1 MADIV
6 YQYKNQV
13 YLNITNRCPCRC
25 EFCIRS
31 HGDSVGDAENLWFER
46 EPELEEIFDAVD
58 SFDFSGCREII
69 YCGYGEP
76 VMALDKIK
84 QISPFLRERFPD
96 CRIRLNTNGLGDLI
110 YGRSTAG
117 EVCRLADSISISLN
131 MPDAD
136 SYEAVVHPVYGKK
149 AFASM
154 LQFAQD
160 CKAILGDVRFT
171 VVDIIGREKVEE
183 SRRLA
188 QRLGIPLRVREYS
201 E

>member
-6 YQYKNQV
+6 YRYKNQI

-25 EFCIRS
+25 DFCIRS
-31 HGDSVGDAENLWFER
+31 HGPSVGDADNLWFET
-46 EPELEEIFDAVD
+46 EPELEEIFDAIT
-58 SFDFSGCREII
+58 SFDFSDCREII

-76 VMALDKIK
+76 VMALDKMK
-84 QISPFLRERFPD
+84 RISPFLRERFPGR
-96 CRIRLNTNGLGDLI
+96 RIRLNTNGLGDLI
-110 YGRSTAG
+110 HGRSTAG

-136 SYEAVVHPVYGKK
+136 SYESVVHPVYGKD
-149 AFASM
+149 AFFSM
-154 LQFAQD
+154 LRFAQD
-160 CKAILGDVRFT
+160 CRKFLEDVCFT
-171 VVDIIGREKVEE
+171 VVDVIGEEKVEE

-188 QRLGIPLRVREYS
+188 KRLGIPLRVREYS

>member
-6 YQYKNQV
+6 YRYKNQV

-25 EFCIRS
+25 DFCIRS
-31 HGDSVGDAENLWFER
+31 HGASVGDAENLWFET
-46 EPELEEIFDAVD
+46 EPELEEIFDAID
-58 SFDFSGCREII
+58 CFDFTGCQEII

-76 VMALDKIK
+76 VMALDKME
-84 QISPFLRERFPD
+84 QISPYLRRHFPD

-110 YGRSTAG
+110 HGRSTA
-117 EVCRLADSISISLN
+117 EEICRLTNSISVSLN

-136 SYEAVVHPVYGKK
+136 SYEAIVHPAYGRE
-149 AFASM
+149 AFYSM
-154 LQFAQD
+154 LQFAKD
-160 CKAILGDVRFT
+160 CRKFCDDVRFT
-171 VVDIIGREKVEE
+171 VVDVIGEEKVEE

-188 QRLGIPLRVREYS
+188 ERLEVPLRVRKYS